1 MDLDH
6 GPTYAAFRAEIRAFI
21 NAHRHLAPP
30 SATRFSRPSA
40 EAIRWQKLLI
50 EHGYTAR
57 TIPAEYGGYGAAP
70 DILKSRIIA
79 EAFSRARP
87 PSGLANQGLTMLV
100 HTLIEFGT
108 DETTRRWNV
117 APLTGDG
124 VGS

>member
-1 MDLDH
+1 MDLDY
-6 GPTYAAFRAEIRAFI
+6 GPQYDAFRAEIRAFI

-50 EHGYTAR
+50 EPGSTAR

-79 EAFSRARP
+79 EERTSTRLNSNHYSAPRM
-87 PSGLANQGLTMLV
+87 PS
-100 HTLIEFGT
+100 
-108 DETTRRWNV
+108 
-117 APLTGDG
+117 
-124 VGS
+124 S